1 MPLPPRPPPSRRAGA
16 GVKLTDNGQ
25 IPFSA
30 ASFASPALA
39 VQLNKHSLTTARSP
53 RLGHDFLGEAGE
65 GFARG
70 EHSDTGAAGG
80 REVPDIAGDE
90 HAVGRGEGDGEKG
103 FVVRIGQGRRVAG
116 GRGVPR
122 EVEEGDDFGLDRAG
136 KAEAR
141 AG

>member
-70 EHSDTGAAGG
+70 EHSDAGAA
-80 REVPDIAGDE
+80 
-90 HAVGRGEGDGEKG
+90 
-103 FVVRIGQGRRVAG
+103 
-116 GRGVPR
+116 
-122 EVEEGDDFGLDRAG
+122 
-136 KAEAR
+136 
-141 AG
+141 